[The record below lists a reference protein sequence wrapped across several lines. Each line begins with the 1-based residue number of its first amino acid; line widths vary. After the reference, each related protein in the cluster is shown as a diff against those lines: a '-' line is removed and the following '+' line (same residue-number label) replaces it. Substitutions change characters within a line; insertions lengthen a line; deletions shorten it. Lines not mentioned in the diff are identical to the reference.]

1 MQNTPRGMRL
11 QIGIIGRR
19 NSGKS
24 SLLNALSR
32 QNSSIVSPLAGT
44 TTDPVIKTMEM
55 LPLGPVV
62 IYDTAGL
69 DDSGALGEKRIATTR
84 AIIDRLDLG
93 ILVSIADEW
102 GALEDELLDE
112 FHSRGTPIVVVFNK
126 CDLSRPGQEIIR
138 DLLDRGFEVVEAVC
152 TDNSGID
159 EVREAM
165 VRSMQDDPT
174 EPVSIVGGLVSA
186 GELAVLVTPIDLEA
200 PKGRLILPQVQTIR
214 DLLDR
219 DAWCVVVKEHQL
231 KGALENLKAPPEIV
245 ITDSQAFRQVAE
257 SVPPDIPLTSFSI
270 LYSRFKGDLETFA
283 EGARAIDGLTPGDEV
298 LIAEACTHHP
308 TGDDIGTRKIPA
320 LLNGLTGG
328 EVRFRHVQGQD
339 FPDTRESLSTSRLV
353 VHCGACMLN
362 RKNMMSRIDKCR
374 DAGVPITN
382 YGMTIAR
389 CLGIFDRAMEPLEG
403 LSDS

>member
-1 MQNTPRGMRL
+1 MRL

-32 QNSSIVSPLAGT
+32 QNSAIVSPLAGT
-44 TTDPVIKTMEM
+44 TTDPVAKTMEM
-55 LPLGPVV
+55 LPLGPIVL
-62 IYDTAGL
+62 YDTAGL
-69 DDSGALGEKRIATTR
+69 DDSGELGEERIATTR

-93 ILVSIADEW
+93 ILVSVADEW
-102 GALEDELLDE
+102 GALEEELLDE
-112 FHSRGTPIVVVFNK
+112 FRSRGTPIVVVFNK
-126 CDLSRPGQEIIR
+126 CDLSRPGETIIR
-138 DLLDRGFEVVEAVC
+138 NLRDRGLEVIETVC
-152 TDNSGID
+152 TENSGID

-165 VRSMQDDPT
+165 IRLMQDDPAG
-174 EPVSIVGGLVSA
+174 PVSITGGLVSA

-219 DAWCVVVKEHQL
+219 EAYCVVVKEHQL
-231 KGALENLKAPPEIV
+231 KGALENLKVPPVIV

-257 SVPPDIPLTSFSI
+257 SVPDDIPLTSFSI
-270 LYSRFKGDLETFA
+270 LYSRFKGDLKTFA
-283 EGARAIDGLTPGDEV
+283 EGARAIDGLSPGDEV

-308 TGDDIGTRKIPA
+308 VGDDIGTQKIPA
-320 LLNGLTGG
+320 LLNDLVGG
-328 EVRFRHVQGQD
+328 ALRFRHVQGLD
-339 FPDTRESLSTSRLV
+339 FPDTREGLRSSRLV

-362 RKNMMSRIDKCR
+362 RRNMMSRIEKCR

-389 CLGIFDRAMEPLEG
+389 CLGIFDRAIEPLKG
-403 LSDS
+403 LIDS

>member
-1 MQNTPRGMRL
+1 MRL
-11 QIGIIGRR
+11 QIGIVGRR
-19 NSGKS
+19 NTGKS

-32 QNSSIVSPLAGT
+32 QKASIVSPLAGT
-44 TTDPVIKTMEM
+44 TTDPVIKSMEM
-55 LPLGPVV
+55 LPLGPIV

-93 ILVSIADEW
+93 ILVSVADEW
-102 GALEDELLDE
+102 DALEERLLEE
-112 FHSRGTPIVVVFNK
+112 FRSRGTPIVVVFNK
-126 CDLSRPGQEIIR
+126 CDLSRPGEVMIR
-138 DLLDRGFEVVEAVC
+138 ELLDRGLEVVETVC

-165 VRSMQDDPT
+165 IRSILEDPVA
-174 EPVSIVGGLVSA
+174 PVSIIEGLVSA

-219 DAWCVVVKEHQL
+219 DAYGLVVKEHQL
-231 KGALENLKAPPEIV
+231 IEALANLKEPPVIV
-245 ITDSQAFRQVAE
+245 ITDSQAFRQVADA
-257 SVPPDIPLTSFSI
+257 VPPDIPLTSFSI

-283 EGARAIDGLTPGDEV
+283 EGARAIAGLSPGDEV

-308 TGDDIGTRKIPA
+308 IGDDIGTRKIPA
-320 LLNGLTGG
+320 LLNGLIGG
-328 EVRFRHVQGQD
+328 ELKFRHVQGQD
-339 FPDTRESLSTSRLV
+339 FPDTREDLSTSRLV

-362 RKNMMSRIDKCR
+362 RRNMMSRIERCR
-374 DAGVPITN
+374 EAGVPITN
-382 YGMTIAR
+382 YGMTIAW
-389 CLGIFDRAMEPLEG
+389 CLGIFNRAMEPLEDH
-403 LSDS
+403 SDS

>member
-44 TTDPVIKTMEM
+44 TTDPVARTMEM
-55 LPLGPVV
+55 LPLGPIV

-69 DDSGALGEKRIATTR
+69 DDSGELGEERIATTR

-93 ILVSIADEW
+93 ILVSVADEW
-102 GALEDELLDE
+102 CALEEELLDE
-112 FHSRGTPIVVVFNK
+112 FRTRGTPIVVVFNK
-126 CDLSRPGQEIIR
+126 CDLSRPGETIIR
-138 DLLDRGFEVVEAVC
+138 DLRNRGLEVIETAC

-165 VRSMQDDPT
+165 IRLMQDDPAG
-174 EPVSIVGGLVSA
+174 PVSITGGLVSA
-186 GELAVLVTPIDLEA
+186 SELAVLVTPIDLEA

-219 DAWCVVVKEHQL
+219 DAYCVVVKEHQL
-231 KGALENLKAPPEIV
+231 KGALENLKVPPVIV

-257 SVPPDIPLTSFSI
+257 SVPNDIPLTSFSI
-270 LYSRFKGDLETFA
+270 LYSRFKGDLKTFA
-283 EGARAIDGLTPGDEV
+283 EGARAIDGLSPGDEV

-308 TGDDIGTRKIPA
+308 VGDDIGTRKIPA
-320 LLNGLTGG
+320 LLNGLVGG
-328 EVRFRHVQGQD
+328 ALRFRHVQGQD
-339 FPDTRESLSTSRLV
+339 FPDTREDLLSSRLV

-362 RKNMMSRIDKCR
+362 RRNMMSRIEKCR

-389 CLGIFDRAMEPLEG
+389 CLGIFDRAIEPLKG
-403 LSDS
+403 LIDS